1 MLAFNAHRRVSEA
14 LMSAHRAPRWTADEL
29 AELRRVFPVGGT
41 KAALELLPGR
51 SWYSIQ
57 VKASKLGLKMA
68 SPNWGGRGMT
78 VAGDEL
84 EEAIRLR
91 EAEGWGF
98 GRIGAH
104 LGRAEA
110 SVTNAVLIALCRRKG
125 YTPAE
130 RHPNGRMT
138 EAGIERLRLAL
149 KKGLKGVDIQLRLGV
164 SAATV
169 AEQRRRYNAEL
180 KARGK
185 ALLPP
190 PGNGASYSGVKVSK
204 ERRHEAERL
213 FLLGYGTLKVSQ
225 GSGVSKT
232 VCTRIRNKL
241 IRRLKRKGEC
251 LPGCDIDGKR
261 RTMKDHV
268 RCIPIDSMRELRR
281 LLKAGECSVAEA
293 GKRARVGSC
302 TAYRVFHALKA
313 EVEAAGG
320 EMPVFD
326 WRSQPRKRNEARIRA
341 LPQGRWAFDRYRA
354 LLRETTPERAA
365 KTVLAE
371 HEKRVAERNA
381 IVAAELAVA
390 ASAMTDA
397 LSAATDEWRRE
408 QASLATE
415 TVVSFEEQLAKVS
428 AGKATVVPVF
438 RPHRADPDFTLGGI
452 ATGAL

>member
-1 MLAFNAHRRVSEA
+1 
-14 LMSAHRAPRWTADEL
+14 MSAHRAPRWTAAEL
-29 AELRRVFPVGGT
+29 AELRRIFPIGGT

-57 VKASKLGLKMA
+57 VKASKLGLKMTD
-68 SPNWGGRGMT
+68 PNWGGRGMT
-78 VAGDEL
+78 VTGDEL

-91 EAEGWGF
+91 EIEGWGF

-110 SVTNAVLIALCRRKG
+110 SVTNAVLIALC
-125 YTPAE
+125 
-130 RHPNGRMT
+130 
-138 EAGIERLRLAL
+138 
-149 KKGLKGVDIQLRLGV
+149 V

>member
-1 MLAFNAHRRVSEA
+1 
-14 LMSAHRAPRWTADEL
+14 MSAHRAPRWTAAEL
-29 AELRRVFPVGGT
+29 AELRRIFPIGGT

-57 VKASKLGLKMA
+57 VKASKLGLKMTD
-68 SPNWGGRGMT
+68 PNWGGRGMT
-78 VAGDEL
+78 VTGDEL

-91 EAEGWGF
+91 EIEGWGF

-138 EAGIERLRLAL
+138 EAG
-149 KKGLKGVDIQLRLGV
+149 IQLRLGV